1 MLLSSYVGKFLCNN
15 SKLCYPILQFGKVE
29 RAVVACNEQGRSLCE
44 GVVEFERKNAAQQ
57 ALQRIN
63 NGAFLLTPGPRPLIV
78 EQLEHKLVSSDF
90 VPLMT
95 KIFILI

>member
-1 MLLSSYVGKFLCNN
+1 M
-15 SKLCYPILQFGKVE
+15 
-29 RAVVACNEQGRSLCE
+29 ACNEQGRSLCE

-78 EQLEHKLVSSDF
+78 EQLEHKLVSSDL

-95 KIFILI
+95 KIFINPDISILRRLVCSALKE